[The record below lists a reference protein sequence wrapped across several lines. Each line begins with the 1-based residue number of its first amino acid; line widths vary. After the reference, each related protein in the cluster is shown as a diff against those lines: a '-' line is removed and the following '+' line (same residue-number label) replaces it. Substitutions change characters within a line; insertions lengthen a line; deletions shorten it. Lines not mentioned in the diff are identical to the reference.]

1 MSKRQNAEII
11 DEPFVMRRLS
21 MLNSAAFTVLS
32 LAAHRVLTR
41 IEIEHLQHGRKENGN
56 LMVTYTQFEDY
67 GIDRHAI
74 GPAVREVVALGFVAI
89 TEQGRAGN
97 GEYRRAS
104 KYRLTYCPAKGAM
117 GSGTHEWRGVG
128 TLEEAKALA
137 KAARSERDPT
147 NISVI
152 RKRRRPTKQRSIKAE
167 NGHEVAV
174 LQFPT
179 G

>member
-56 LMVTYTQFEDY
+56 LIVTYTQFEDY
-67 GIDRHAI
+67 
-74 GPAVREVVALGFVAI
+74 AI

-137 KAARSERDPT
+137 KAARSERDPP
-147 NISVI
+147 IS
-152 RKRRRPTKQRSIKAE
+152 R
-167 NGHEVAV
+167 
-174 LQFPT
+174 
-179 G
+179 